1 MFVVFEK
8 NGAIFLVSLCPIA
21 KSSTT
26 KSRFARLDKKSS
38 CICSSIY
45 IQHLFDKHVKRNH
58 YDNKKTTLFFAL
70 AFHSKSAPYMGQWQL
85 MG

>member
-26 KSRFARLDKKSS
+26 KSRFARLDYAGIHMPNFKK
-38 CICSSIY
+38 IG
-45 IQHLFDKHVKRNH
+45 LK
-58 YDNKKTTLFFAL
+58 LW
-70 AFHSKSAPYMGQWQL
+70 P
-85 MG
+85 

>member
-26 KSRFARLDKKSS
+26 KSRFARLDNIDI
-38 CICSSIY
+38 ICQAISGFRL
-45 IQHLFDKHVKRNH
+45 Q
-58 YDNKKTTLFFAL
+58 AL
-70 AFHSKSAPYMGQWQL
+70 RGTIKNTFTQYTYK
-85 MG
+85 

>member
-26 KSRFARLDKKSS
+26 KSRFARLDYITNAYGRMQTL
-38 CICSSIY
+38 CI
-45 IQHLFDKHVKRNH
+45 N
-58 YDNKKTTLFFAL
+58 NA
-70 AFHSKSAPYMGQWQL
+70 
-85 MG
+85 

>member
-26 KSRFARLDKKSS
+26 KSRFARLDK
-38 CICSSIY
+38 
-45 IQHLFDKHVKRNH
+45 
-58 YDNKKTTLFFAL
+58 
-70 AFHSKSAPYMGQWQL
+70 L
-85 MG
+85 MERVAAVSELIEILS

>member
-26 KSRFARLDKKSS
+26 KSRFARLDQALTGSRS
-38 CICSSIY
+38 LYSLFSPNVLPDLSILL
-45 IQHLFDKHVKRNH
+45 QTDSPFSVHLEIL
-58 YDNKKTTLFFAL
+58 Y
-70 AFHSKSAPYMGQWQL
+70 
-85 MG
+85 